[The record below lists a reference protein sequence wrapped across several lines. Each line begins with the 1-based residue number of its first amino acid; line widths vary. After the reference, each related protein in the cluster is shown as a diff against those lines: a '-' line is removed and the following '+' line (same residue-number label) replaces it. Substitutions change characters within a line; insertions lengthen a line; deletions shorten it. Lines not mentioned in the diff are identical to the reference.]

1 MDDTERLMMKGLVEV
16 IWADGEVDD
25 REREML
31 GGILAQL
38 GCSAEEIGEVG
49 KMMMGVRSA
58 PEEFQEKLPDDE
70 ESRREIMK
78 VMLAMALADG
88 RVDVGE
94 VRFLNRMAYHLQ
106 IDDAE
111 LDDLKRETLASLES
125 NN

>member
-25 REREML
+25 SEREML
-31 GGILAQL
+31 GGILTQL
-38 GCSAEEIGEVG
+38 GCSAEEIVEVG
-49 KMMMGVRSA
+49 KMMMGARSN
-58 PEEFQEKLPDDE
+58 PEDFQAKLPDDDD
-70 ESRREIMK
+70 SRREIMK

-106 IDDAE
+106 IDDDE
-111 LDDLKRETLASLES
+111 LEDLKRETLASMES